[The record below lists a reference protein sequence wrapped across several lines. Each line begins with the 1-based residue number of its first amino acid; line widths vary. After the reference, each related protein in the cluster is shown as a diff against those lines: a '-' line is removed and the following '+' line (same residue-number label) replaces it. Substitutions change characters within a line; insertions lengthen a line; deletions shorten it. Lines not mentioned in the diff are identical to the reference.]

1 MSNPVEKGLPIGLAG
16 SGFVATGFARL
27 LRASAPELA
36 LAAVLSRRPPESL
49 PEALRAA
56 HVTSEPE
63 DLIGRCRLVVECSGD
78 IRHATK
84 VIEAALQA
92 GLPVVTMHCEWHVT
106 LGSALA
112 GRGWLSEAEGD
123 QPGSLAALREDMLQM
138 GFTPWV
144 YGNIKGFLNHHPKP
158 DEMAHW
164 AARQGISPIQ
174 TTSFTDGT
182 KLQFEQALV
191 ANGLGAGILQPGLAG
206 PAAEQLQPAGAALA
220 ERAQALGLPIS
231 DYLLGPSLPPGV
243 FITASHQAEEQ
254 AALAYLK
261 LGEGPF
267 YTLYRPFHLCQ
278 YEMLKTVRRAL
289 AGGPPLLAN
298 GPRPTIGVR
307 ALAKR
312 ELRPG
317 ERITQAIGG
326 YDLRGEAVTLAADPE
341 HVPMGLLQEAM
352 IVSALEP
359 GQPVR
364 YADVEI
370 PPSRALELVLRM
382 KKA

>member
-1 MSNPVEKGLPIGLAG
+1 MSASSRLPIGIVG

-27 LRASAPELA
+27 LRTSAPELA

-49 PEALRAA
+49 PAVLRAV
-56 HVTSEPE
+56 HVTSEPQ

-78 IRHATK
+78 IRHATG

-106 LGSALA
+106 VGSALA

-123 QPGSLAALREDMLQM
+123 QPGSLAVLREELLQM

-144 YGNIKGFLNHHPKP
+144 YGNIKGFLNHHPQP
-158 DEMAHW
+158 DEMAYW
-164 AARQGISPIQ
+164 AERQGISPIQ

-191 ANGLGAGILQPGLAG
+191 ANGLGASILQAGLAG
-206 PAAEQLQPAGAALA
+206 PAADQFQSAGASLA
-220 ERAQALGLPIS
+220 ERAQILGQPIS
-231 DYLLGPSLPPGV
+231 DYLLAPALPPGV
-243 FITASHQAEEQ
+243 FITASHHAEDQ

-261 LGEGPF
+261 LGSGPF

-298 GPRPTIGVR
+298 GPQPTIGVR

-312 ELRPG
+312 ALKPG
-317 ERITQAIGG
+317 ARIIQAIGG
-326 YDLRGEAVTLAADPE
+326 YDLRGQAVRIGEDPD
-341 HVPMGLLQEAM
+341 HVPIGLLQEAR
-352 IVSALEP
+352 IVNALDP

-370 PPSRALELVLRM
+370 PPSRALELVQGM